1 MSTFIGVIAKDGN
14 PLPIKDFIRMVNL
27 SDNKHHTEFLTGI
40 RKDLST
46 VSLTGIT
53 EDKDYSEFMGICFL
67 GLSASE
73 LEQNTPANGVE
84 QSCTTIFDGEIYAFN
99 GRDLSDSDNYPDFLS
114 GRYEAD
120 HTDCFNKL
128 NAQFLA
134 LVIDKRHQQII
145 LARDKHGSKSGFYY
159 ESEAYFCFANS
170 ARFLL
175 KSPGYKVAVD
185 EAGFW
190 NNLSFPAPPQP
201 LTVYKGIKALER
213 GHYIEIG
220 KSSRIS
226 KYYDIPY
233 RVQNQNLDEYEAG
246 RLIND
251 AMKKAVKRRTKGKS
265 TIGAPISGGVDS
277 PYICALASERLSKM
291 DVYTFSLKD
300 PAFAPMNE
308 HEKASLTAKKYGLNH
323 HVKFYEVTDLLADYD
338 NIVRMYEQVGNN
350 FGTYYYVAKQAAE
363 LGNGVILTGL
373 AADESH
379 GGFHY
384 FKYIKLWQTIKLFPS
399 ITKLIPRGLNASLE
413 DLKNLSL
420 ATTID
425 DYYAHAFSNLK
436 EREKRLVFPNIRGYH
451 SHNTI
456 HELYNSE
463 NRNFTD
469 DVEGL
474 LYFMF
479 ANVPNHHLYRFEQ
492 FSNYFGLKVRH
503 PFLDDDVVEAAFQV
517 PSIWKVKGDVRKI
530 ALKRAAEPY
539 LPKESLVKKKLG
551 LTIPLGAWLNNDL
564 SEFTHSH
571 LTNLKKREQVSGK
584 GVDYIYNTYR
594 HIKPAKVMKLIM
606 TELWF
611 KNFMDKYS

>member
-1 MSTFIGVIAKDGN
+1 MSTFIGVIAKDGK
-14 PLPIKDFIRMVNL
+14 PLPIRDFLSMVRL
-27 SDNKHHTEFLTGI
+27 SDNKHNAEFFTGI
-40 RKDLST
+40 RKDLT
-46 VSLTGIT
+46 TTLVDVKADPVNFQDL
-53 EDKDYSEFMGICFL
+53 MGICFL

-73 LEQNTPANGVE
+73 LEQNEPSSNTSS
-84 QSCTTIFDGEIYAFN
+84 SCTTLFDGEIYAYN
-99 GRDLSDSDNYPDFLS
+99 GRDLDELENYPDFLS
-114 GRYEAD
+114 QRYQAEQ
-120 HTDCFNKL
+120 TDCFSKM

-134 LVIDKRHQQII
+134 LLIDSKKEQII
-145 LARDKHGSKSGFYY
+145 LARDKHGSKSGFYHDSSSY
-159 ESEAYFCFANS
+159 LSFANS
-170 ARFLL
+170 SRFLL
-175 KSPGYKVAVD
+175 KSPGYRTVID
-185 EAGFW
+185 EEGFW

-201 LTVYKGIKALER
+201 LTVYSDIKALER
-213 GHYIEIG
+213 GHYLKIG
-220 KSSRIS
+220 KSIDVI
-226 KYYDIPY
+226 KYYEIPY
-233 RVQNQNLDEYEAG
+233 RIQEDLDEFEAG
-246 RLIND
+246 HLIDD
-251 AMKKAVKRRTKGKS
+251 AMKKAVKRRTKGKA

-277 PYICALASERLSKM
+277 PYICAHASNYVSNM

-300 PAFAPMNE
+300 PAFAAMNE

-323 HVKFYEVTDLLADYD
+323 HVKFYEVSDLLEDYD
-338 NIVRMYEQVGNN
+338 KIVRMYEQVGNN

-384 FKYIKLWQTIKLFPS
+384 FKYIKLWQAIKLFPA
-399 ITKLIPRGLNASLE
+399 ITNLIPRGYNASLE

-436 EREKRLVFPNIRGYH
+436 EREKQLVFPSIKGFH
-451 SHNTI
+451 SHSTI
-456 HELYNSE
+456 HNLYNTE

-492 FSNYFGLKVRH
+492 FSNFFGLKVRH
-503 PFLDDDVVEAAFQV
+503 PFLDDDVVEAAFKI

-551 LTIPLGAWLNNDL
+551 LTIPLGTWLNNDL
-564 SEFTHSH
+564 SEFTSTH
-571 LTNLKKREQVSGK
+571 LESLKKRELVSAK

-594 HIKPAKVMKLIM
+594 NIKPAKVMKLIM